1 MKVRLAPF
9 APEHIDAVM
18 AIERL
23 SNPSPWSVESFRSEL
38 ANPQSV
44 FLVALS
50 GSEAVG
56 FGGIWLVVDEAH
68 VTTLAVHPDY
78 RRSGVGRL
86 LMNELLSRAKQA
98 GMTCST
104 LEVRSQNEPAIE
116 LYESL
121 GYRRTATRKRYY
133 PNNDDATVMW
143 LEDLDIPQ
151 VEPTSGKRKR
161 A

>member
-1 MKVRLAPF
+1 
-9 APEHIDAVM
+9 
-18 AIERL
+18 
-23 SNPSPWSVESFRSEL
+23 
-38 ANPQSV
+38 
-44 FLVALS
+44 
-50 GSEAVG
+50 
-56 FGGIWLVVDEAH
+56 
-68 VTTLAVHPDY
+68 
-78 RRSGVGRL
+78 
-86 LMNELLSRAKQA
+86 MNELLSRAKQA

-121 GYRRTATRKRYY
+121 GYRQTATRKRYY